1 MTNSN
6 FFIVGKHPVT
16 EALKNPKRKVIRIFL
31 TEESKKTIN
40 RENQNLNL
48 LKNVKIY
55 FKTKKEL
62 DNYCKNEQILHQ
74 GFMAEIERLEYPSL
88 KDFINKK
95 KDINLACL
103 QGVTDPRNIGSV
115 IRSAASFNINGLIVK
130 ERNFPE
136 ISKSMYKSSSGSIE
150 YINIFKV
157 SNINTT
163 LKFLRENNFWIYGFD
178 SSAKKDF
185 TEISWKGNNVL
196 LFGSEGSGIRQKTN
210 KYVDFHVNI
219 KINNKIESLNI
230 SNSASIVFHYINK
243 QKSIQFK

>member
-115 IRSAASFNINGLIVK
+115 IRSAASFNIDGLIVK

-163 LKFLRENNFWIYGFD
+163 LKFLKTQDFWVSAFD
-178 SSAKKDF
+178 ASAKKDF
-185 TEISWKGNNVL
+185 TENNWKGKNVL
-196 LFGSEGSGIRQKTN
+196 LFGSEGSGLKEKILTSA
-210 KYVDFHVNI
+210 DFRY
-219 KINNKIESLNI
+219 KISISNNLESLNI
-230 SNSASIVFHYINK
+230 SNSVAIVSHFINFVK
-243 QKSIQFK
+243 K